1 LPSIILFQQF
11 LIGWYL
17 KVLGFGGS
25 LESIEVIRRK
35 DLGWRAGPMMTR
47 GGGGEAPSTE
57 MTKDGRKVAV
67 QQEGGSEAPS
77 TEMTKDGRK
86 VAVQESSP
94 FFTNIER

>member
-1 LPSIILFQQF
+1 
-11 LIGWYL
+11 
-17 KVLGFGGS
+17 V
-25 LESIEVIRRK
+25 
-35 DLGWRAGPMMTR
+35 
-47 GGGGEAPSTE
+47 GGEAPSIE

-67 QQEGGSEAPS
+67 QQEGGGEAPS